1 VIDVDPDQVAIYRCP
16 EKGPIVTFADIWVFV
31 VPPLVGA
38 IGGVV
43 IFLVLNFFFG
53 QHWQISETP
62 TEKSKAA

>member
-1 VIDVDPDQVAIYRCP
+1 
-16 EKGPIVTFADIWVFV
+16 VTFADIWVFV